1 MIKENSM
8 KGTHFYDLN
17 HECSTVVKPKYD
29 ENSNLIVDQIV
40 VDHLKSHILPIENA
54 RRERESGIFDYEVFT
69 LSSDDINRYRNKFS
83 RNYGRFIE
91 GKVMK

>member
-1 MIKENSM
+1 M

-40 VDHLKSHILPIENA
+40 GDHLKSHILPIENA
-54 RRERESGIFDYEVFT
+54 RRERESGIF
-69 LSSDDINRYRNKFS
+69 LPDIT
-83 RNYGRFIE
+83 G
-91 GKVMK
+91 

>member
-1 MIKENSM
+1 M

-17 HECSTVVKPKYD
+17 HECSTVVTPKYD

-54 RRERESGIFDYEVFT
+54 RRERESGVFT
-69 LSSDDINRYRNKFS
+69 RKSKDFIIKYTTFS
-83 RNYGRFIE
+83 F
-91 GKVMK
+91 